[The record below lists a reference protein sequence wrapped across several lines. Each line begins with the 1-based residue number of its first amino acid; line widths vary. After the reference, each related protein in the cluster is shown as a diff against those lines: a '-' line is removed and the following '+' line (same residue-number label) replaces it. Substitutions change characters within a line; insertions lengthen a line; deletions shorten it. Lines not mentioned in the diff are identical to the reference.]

1 MYYNAQ
7 EIGARVRLL
16 RKQSSMSQNEFA
28 EMIGISRIYVAKI
41 EAGTG
46 NPSIDVLI
54 EIAERLQVSLDYL
67 VFGRPNARDVKTELR
82 NIIRILTEIEEKL

>member
-1 MYYNAQ
+1 MYYNTQ
-7 EIGARVRLL
+7 QLGARVRLL
-16 RKQSSMSQNEFA
+16 RKQRGMSQNEFA

-54 EIAERLQVSLDYL
+54 EIAE
-67 VFGRPNARDVKTELR
+67 KM
-82 NIIRILTEIEEKL
+82 

>member
-7 EIGARVRLL
+7 QIGARVRLL
-16 RKQSSMSQNEFA
+16 RKQRSMSQNEFA

-54 EIAERLQVSLDYL
+54 EIAEKMQVSMDCLMVRL
-67 VFGRPNARDVKTELR
+67 GWLQPIISLRDMF
-82 NIIRILTEIEEKL
+82 